1 MIQSPLVDLI
11 INTHNIGG
19 DELAVKDKVLYLI
32 GASGS
37 LSPSFLTQ
45 KLHIAKSNIAK
56 LCKQLIM
63 EKLIYSR
70 QDIKDKRIIFYS
82 LTDIGEQYMY
92 NKTKQYI
99 DTFNK
104 MCEEDKKKIDEVNI
118 ILNKE
123 SL

>member
-82 LTDIGEQYMY
+82 LTDIGD

-99 DTFNK
+99 DAFNK

>member
-11 INTHNIGG
+11 INIHNIGG
-19 DELAVKDKVLYLI
+19 DEFAVKDKVLYLI
-32 GASGS
+32 GANGS
-37 LSPSFLTQ
+37 LSPSFLIK

-70 QDIKDKRIIFYS
+70 QDIKDKRIVFYS

-92 NKTKQYI
+92 KKLKKFI
-99 DTFNK
+99 DSFDRLND
-104 MCEEDKKKIDEVNI
+104 EDKKKINEVNI

-123 SL
+123 NL

>member
-19 DELAVKDKVLYLI
+19 DEFAVKDKVLYLI
-32 GASGS
+32 GANGS
-37 LSPSFLTQ
+37 LSPSFLIK

-70 QDIKDKRIIFYS
+70 QDIKDKRIVFYS

-92 NKTKQYI
+92 KKLKKFI
-99 DTFNK
+99 DSFDRLND
-104 MCEEDKKKIDEVNI
+104 EDKKKINEVNI

-123 SL
+123 NL